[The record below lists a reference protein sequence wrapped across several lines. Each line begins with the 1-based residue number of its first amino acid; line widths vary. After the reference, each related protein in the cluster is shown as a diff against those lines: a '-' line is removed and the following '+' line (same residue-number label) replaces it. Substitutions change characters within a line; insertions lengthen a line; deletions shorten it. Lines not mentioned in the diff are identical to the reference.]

1 MQSPVADRVLEMV
14 ELEPNLA
21 AYRCPESGG
30 YYLPL
35 ANYQHWLATLEAGF
49 EKQPASM
56 ESEGSESIMADSEG
70 QGARLCPQT
79 GAPMSR
85 YKVGFGFGFTIDRS
99 PTGGIWLDGGKWE
112 ALKGRGFNDEVHL
125 IFTPAWQ
132 MKVRKEA
139 LAESVRASFAKR
151 IGEDTFPRVREFKD
165 WMKLQPKAREILSYL
180 NEADA

>member
-1 MQSPVADRVLEMV
+1 MLEMV
-14 ELEPNLA
+14 ELESNLA
-21 AYRCPESGG
+21 AYRCPETGG
-30 YYLPL
+30 VYLPL
-35 ANYQHWLATLEAGF
+35 ANYQHWLSSLESGF
-49 EKQPASM
+49 EKQPAF
-56 ESEGSESIMADSEG
+56 GRPPGPQDAEG

-85 YKVGFGFGFTIDRS
+85 YKVGFGFGFSIDRS

-112 ALKGRGFNDEVHL
+112 AFRDRGFHDELHM

-151 IGEDTFPRVREFKD
+151 IGEDTFPRVREFKE
-165 WMKLQPKAREILSYL
+165 WMKLQPRAREILSYL